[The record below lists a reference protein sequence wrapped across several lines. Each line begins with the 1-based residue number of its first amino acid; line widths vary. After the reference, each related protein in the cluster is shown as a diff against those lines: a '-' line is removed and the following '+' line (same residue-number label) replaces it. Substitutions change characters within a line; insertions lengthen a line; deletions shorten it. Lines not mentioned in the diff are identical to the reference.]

1 MGLAPLW
8 GGARSEAARTLK
20 VAKKYW
26 EQLWSKRRAR
36 QVGNALKRLKAEGW
50 RSTCNSSRAA
60 LLDTFWLGG
69 LMKASEN

>member
-8 GGARSEAARTLK
+8 GGARSEGARTLK

-60 LLDTFWLGG
+60 LLKTFWLGG